1 MLVILSTRTN
11 GVRDLADGGPGFS
24 FPLWQWN
31 GTTYA
36 YANRSVSDG
45 ELGDAAF
52 LP

>member
-1 MLVILSTRTN
+1 MPTSTN
-11 GVRDLADGGPGFS
+11 GVHDLADGGPGFS

-36 YANRSVSDG
+36 YSNRSVSDA
-45 ELGDAAF
+45 EIANATF